1 MAQLGEQLAK
11 FLRNGKVVMSAISSP
26 KKSDGLAS
34 GSPNAPPSQGPE
46 IVADELTS
54 GLPQR
59 AAVARAGGFW
69 GGQAG
74 QLVASA
80 VAAADANDSCTRGR
94 RRASRRFGRAIF
106 AHFPGLHTGETEAT
120 GTGAAKWCGSASGCV
135 RANFAGAASHAA
147 GGAR

>member
-1 MAQLGEQLAK
+1 MAQFGEQLALAAGLV
-11 FLRNGKVVMSAISSP
+11 LRNGKVVMSAMSSP
-26 KKSDGLAS
+26 KKSDGLSS
-34 GSPNAPPSQGPE
+34 GSPSAPPSQGPA

-54 GLPQR
+54 GFTNAPLSPGR
-59 AAVARAGGFW
+59 AAQPVANAG
-69 GGQAG
+69 
-74 QLVASA
+74 AS
-80 VAAADANDSCTRGR
+80 AADARGACARGR
-94 RRASRRFGRAIF
+94 RREDTRRVGRAIF

>member
-69 GGQAG
+69 GGRAG
-74 QLVASA
+74 HVASA
-80 VAAADANDSCTRGR
+80 GASAADANGSCTRGR

-106 AHFPGLHTGETEAT
+106 AHFPGLHTGETEEA
-120 GTGAAKWCGSASGCV
+120 GSA
-135 RANFAGAASHAA
+135 AE
-147 GGAR
+147 